1 VAENP
6 SGART
11 VRAVSDLHSK
21 LSHDLPVYQMA
32 RTPKLTSKYVTHGDR
47 PYVYMERSQSGRC
60 WWYWRMIH
68 PLWPGATVNHG
79 PFLNQGIACDDAR
92 NWS

>member
-1 VAENP
+1 M
-6 SGART
+6 
-11 VRAVSDLHSK
+11 SDIHTRPL
-21 LSHDLPVYQMA
+21 LSHDLPVFQVA
-32 RTPKLTSKYVTHGDR
+32 RTPEPATYATYSDR
-47 PYVYMERSQSGRC
+47 PRVYMERSQTGRP

-92 NWS
+92 TYMGNRNWS